1 MAILLYILFVV
12 ICLILILVVLV
23 QDEQGDSLGGIF
35 GGGSTTPFGSRSG
48 NVLTRITGVLA
59 AAFFLVSLIVGL
71 VNRSSER
78 GAITEQAAADTA
90 RSRFFERRR
99 NRTVVDITR
108 HRFLSPDV
116 SPVWR
121 RPLQPSARVIA

>member
-90 RSRFFERRR
+90 RSRFFEPIKRDSSTP
-99 NRTVVDITR
+99 N
-108 HRFLSPDV
+108 
-116 SPVWR
+116 
-121 RPLQPSARVIA
+121 PSATPSATVAPEKPVATTAPKPNGR